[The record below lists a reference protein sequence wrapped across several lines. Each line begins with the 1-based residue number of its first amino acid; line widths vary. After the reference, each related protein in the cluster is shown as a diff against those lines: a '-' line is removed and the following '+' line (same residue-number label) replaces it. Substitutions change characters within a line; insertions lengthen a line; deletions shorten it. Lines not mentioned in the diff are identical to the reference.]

1 MYSTGQ
7 QHSSAESSSPASGRR
22 AVQLNA
28 ATQVGSQI
36 GGLAGDCH
44 TTLDR
49 IPRRGHF
56 TLQVESYGASSQGT
70 QREAGARAAFRGS
83 AGCVVTP
90 KGVSW
95 QLVRPPTDREKVLI
109 GRDGWLFLQ
118 RDTNDV
124 VGQHT
129 GRVRLGR
136 RGREAWRA
144 LLSERI
150 SRAKRFGVVWVS
162 LIAPDK
168 ESVYPEYLPPEIVP
182 SPRRPVHELLE
193 VARSVEA
200 PVLYPVEELVAAKDQ
215 GPLYFPTDTHWTHR
229 GAYVAYRA
237 LCRELAGRGVE
248 LGVVEERAI
257 NWIRDVRAGGLGS
270 KLEPELKGVGLVARL
285 DHQASRLAFDNG
297 VTNHGR
303 VMIFEQDRTTL
314 PSCIVFGESFTMA
327 PLLFLR
333 ESFRRLVFVHTSM
346 MIPDVIEWETPD
358 VVINLPTERF
368 LVRVPSDRDA
378 LSMLTHTVRQKVG
391 SDGVPRVGPD
401 GPWWLRLDPTAFDE
415 RVQGLNSARHGAKP
429 THAPTGSAR

>member
-257 NWIRDVRAGGLGS
+257 NWTAPPHVGDLGI
-270 KLEPELKGVGLVARL
+270 KLDPAVAGVGSFGRL
-285 DHQASRLAFDNG
+285 DRQSRRLVFDNRIH
-297 VTNHGR
+297 NHGR
-303 VMIFEQDRTTL
+303 VMIFEDAQQGAPT
-314 PSCIVFGESFTMA
+314 CVAFGESFTNQ
-327 PLLFLR
+327 LLVFLK

-346 MIPDVIEWETPD
+346 MIPEVIEWETPD
-358 VVINLPTERF
+358 VVISLPLERF
-368 LVRVPSDRDA
+368 LVEVPSDRCAVPKLARTIGDKLAHGELREFPAPYLQECERPAADVAARQLATLPWPGCRSDA
-378 LSMLTHTVRQKVG
+378 ESGCSK
-391 SDGVPRVGPD
+391 
-401 GPWWLRLDPTAFDE
+401 
-415 RVQGLNSARHGAKP
+415 
-429 THAPTGSAR
+429 